1 MLSPP
6 EGLIANDFERIE
18 AAVMETERGRWFL
31 QEYARRCRTEATAE
45 IVAAVARLEALAA
58 ERDARETETRREAA
72 RAAASLTELL
82 QKLYAFALG
91 LSAPEADPA
100 ARPSLT
106 HAAPAHGKPGGDLDH
121 RLAAL
126 QSLDALDIAAKMKL
140 FG

>member
-1 MLSPP
+1 LLSPP
-6 EGLIANDFERIE
+6 EGLNANDFERIE

-31 QEYARRCRTEATAE
+31 QEYARRCRTEATTE
-45 IVAAVARLEALAA
+45 IVAAIARLEALAA

-72 RAAASLTELL
+72 RAAASLTESL

-91 LSAPEADPA
+91 SSAPEAGPA

-106 HAAPAHGKPGGDLDH
+106 HAAPTHGKSGGDLDH

>member
-1 MLSPP
+1 M
-6 EGLIANDFERIE
+6 R
-18 AAVMETERGRWFL
+18 
-31 QEYARRCRTEATAE
+31 ARRK
-45 IVAAVARLEALAA
+45 
-58 ERDARETETRREAA
+58 TRREAA
-72 RAAASLTELL
+72 RAAASLTEPL

-91 LSAPEADPA
+91 LSAPGVDPA

-106 HAAPAHGKPGGDLDH
+106 HAAPTPGRPGGDLDH